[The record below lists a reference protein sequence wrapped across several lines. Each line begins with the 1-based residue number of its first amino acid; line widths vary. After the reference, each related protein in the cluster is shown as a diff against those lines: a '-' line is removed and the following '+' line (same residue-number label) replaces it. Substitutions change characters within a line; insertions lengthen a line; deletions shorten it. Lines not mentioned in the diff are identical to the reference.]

1 MTFARTINPDHN
13 EVDGPILKV
22 EPVRNPDGPRRYN
35 WKISE
40 CLDGPEIAHGVV
52 SQVEDSKLN
61 LVTKIFGDYV
71 KQHPPQGK
79 PLVTLESTT
88 SLDEP
93 EAAFYENG
101 RMKPLVVTLVIGD
114 RDPGKVQEVQ
124 ISDSSHS
131 PSDGH
136 MIPRRFSWLIRDRRI
151 SDLPPSPYYL
161 DGQGLIATGTVYHA
175 IKDGQLTLLA
185 KVMQDYE
192 RIAQR
197 ERARSTV
204 LEQAT
209 TPPEEPAVDFDH
221 TEVDESR
228 NQMTPNDYSRQQRAM
243 LAQKVHQHVAANEPV
258 PVDVLAHLARPLSH
272 WENEQKAYL
281 KRREAAPKVWVV
293 IGTYESSSYTKVLGV
308 YVDEKMADDA
318 CVDFSE
324 TQAGLIPRVFPKEVF
339 G

>member
-1 MTFARTINPDHN
+1 MTFTRTINPDHN

-22 EPVRNPDGPRRYN
+22 EPVRNLDGPRRYN

-52 SQVEDSKLN
+52 SQVEESKLN

-71 KQHPPQGK
+71 KQHPPEGK
-79 PLVTLESTT
+79 PLVTLESST
-88 SLDEP
+88 SIAEP

-101 RMKPLVVTLVIGD
+101 RMKPLVVTLVLGD
-114 RDPGKVQEVQ
+114 RDPDKAQEVQ
-124 ISDSSHS
+124 ITDSSHYQG
-131 PSDGH
+131 DGH
-136 MIPRRFSWLIRDRRI
+136 MIPRRFSWLIRDRRV
-151 SDLPPSPYYL
+151 SDLPPSPYYR
-161 DGQGLIATGTVYHA
+161 DGQGLIATGIVYHA
-175 IKDGQLTLLA
+175 IKDGQLSLLA

-192 RIAQR
+192 TKSQKA
-197 ERARSTV
+197 RARSTV

-221 TEVDESR
+221 TEVDERR
-228 NQMTPNDYSRQQRAM
+228 NDMTPNDYSRQQRA
-243 LAQKVHQHVAANEPV
+243 LLVQKVHQHVAANEEV
-258 PVDVLAHLARPLSH
+258 SKDILLGLARPLSY

-324 TQAGLIPRVFPKEVF
+324 AQAGLIPRVFPKEVF

>member
-1 MTFARTINPDHN
+1 MTFTRTINPDHN

-22 EPVRNPDGPRRYN
+22 EPVRNLDGPRRYN

-52 SQVEDSKLN
+52 SQVEESKLN

-114 RDPGKVQEVQ
+114 RDPGKAQEIQ
-124 ISDSSHS
+124 INDSSQS
-131 PSDGH
+131 PRDGH
-136 MIPRRFSWLIRDRRI
+136 MIPRRFSWMIRE
-151 SDLPPSPYYL
+151 
-161 DGQGLIATGTVYHA
+161 GQGLMIATGVVYHA

-185 KVMQDYE
+185 KVMEDYE
-192 RIAQR
+192 RQSRKA
-197 ERARSTV
+197 RAHSTV
-204 LEQAT
+204 LEKAAT
-209 TPPEEPAVDFDH
+209 RPEPEEPAVEFDH
-221 TEVDESR
+221 TEVDERR
-228 NQMTPNDYSRQQRAM
+228 NEMTPNDYSRQQRVM
-243 LAQKVHQHVAANEPV
+243 LAQKVHKHTAANEPI
-258 PVDVLAHLARPLSH
+258 PSELLARLARPLSY
-272 WENEQKAYL
+272 WEDEQKAYL

-293 IGTYESSSYTKVLGV
+293 IGTYSSSEYTKVLGV
-308 YVDEKMADDA
+308 YASEKMADDA

-324 TQAGLIPRVFPKEVF
+324 AQAGLIPRVFPKEVF